1 MNENIEYS
9 LAREMLQDY
18 KAQNERLFI
27 LNKRL
32 FVVIGLLLTI
42 ICLFV
47 GGLVYIFS
55 TYDVDFQFVG
65 TEKGNACVGD
75 NCGNGD
81 VDARSN

>member
-32 FVVIGLLLTI
+32 FSVIGLLLI
-42 ICLFV
+42 IIALFV
-47 GGLVYIFS
+47 GGLVYIV
-55 TYDVDFQFVG
+55 TNYDIGFQYAD
-65 TEKGNACVGD
+65 TNTGNACAGD
-75 NCGNGD
+75 NCTNCDTNG
-81 VDARSN
+81 